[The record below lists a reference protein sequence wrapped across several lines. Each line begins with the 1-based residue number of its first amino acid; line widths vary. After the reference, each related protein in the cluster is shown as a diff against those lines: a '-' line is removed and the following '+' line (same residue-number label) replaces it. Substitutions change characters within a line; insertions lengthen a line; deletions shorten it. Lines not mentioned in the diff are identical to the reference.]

1 MNRLNQSTRSRKASF
16 ESLEGR
22 KLLSANSFK
31 LSPSDSVAE
40 VRSGD
45 DTGPPS
51 ARLTKVVSGMVYTGN
66 PDLD

>member
-1 MNRLNQSTRSRKASF
+1 MNRIQRPTKSRKASF

-31 LSPSDSVAE
+31 LSPSDSVVE
-40 VRSGD
+40 VRSSD
-45 DTGPPS
+45 DTG
-51 ARLTKVVSGMVYTGN
+51 RLTKVVSGFVYGGN